1 MVAKYY
7 ITFMSQIIYYITFR
21 QKKKKKITLHLED
34 GLEDGL
40 GEKGFEL

>member
-21 QKKKKKITLHLED
+21 QKKITLHLED